1 MPGDIDFSGILTGN
15 MPGVTGDSMSGGK
28 PVSDLV
34 ARAAIG
40 DEVAKKELEQSKQKV
55 SNEGFTYPEGTIG
68 HKYQQMYGDP
78 FADAR
83 KSRKQNKSKSR
94 RQKKTQRKGRKQK
107 QSRSKRQL
115 KK

>member
-1 MPGDIDFSGILTGN
+1 MPGDIDFSGNLTGN
-15 MPGVTGDSMSGGK
+15 MPGVTGDSMG
-28 PVSDLV
+28 PVSNTV
-34 ARAAIG
+34 ALAALG
-40 DEVAKKELEQSKQKV
+40 DKDAKKILEQRKQEA
-55 SNEGFTYPEGTIG
+55 SNQGFTYPEGTIG

-94 RQKKTQRKGRKQK
+94 RQKKTQRKGRKQSK
-107 QSRSKRQL
+107 TKRQL